1 MSLNI
6 FGLKIM
12 LNTKTVVV
20 HYQIFTLD
28 GVIESKCSF
37 REDDPYVGRV
47 VASHITPPRTA
58 KLIKR
63 FLCKREGIADVE
75 STDLF
80 ATVSGENELGDQER
94 PSIVARDGP
103 GGSADDPMALIIKN
117 VSHPPPPM
125 SQSHI
130 VPFEPSRFSSTPI
143 VLNRHTDAVWSIAIS
158 SDGTRLVSGS
168 SKGEILVW
176 DVESRE
182 VITTPN
188 STSAVYSL
196 AFSPDGRQIVA
207 GQGSSPYVSRWDAQT
222 GALLTSFQ
230 GQTSV
235 VFSISFSPN
244 GRWIA
249 SGSVDNKTRICDVQ
263 QGGSLIHTMEAHKSC
278 IRAVAFSSDGSRLA
292 SGSFDTTIRLWDPET
307 GKCLTGRLE
316 GHSGYVLSVAF
327 SPDGKWLASGSQ
339 DRTVRIWDI
348 ETGSREL
355 SSSTGPAS
363 RCWAG
368 HSRWVYCVAFSP
380 DGRYVLSGSDD
391 GTVRIWDFKTG
402 QTVTT
407 LRTSGG
413 SGIKCFVV
421 SPKGDMIIAGT
432 NGGTIYI
439 WRKV

>member
-1 MSLNI
+1 
-6 FGLKIM
+6 
-12 LNTKTVVV
+12 
-20 HYQIFTLD
+20 
-28 GVIESKCSF
+28 
-37 REDDPYVGRV
+37 VGRV
-47 VASHITPPRTA
+47 VASHITPPRTV

-63 FLCKREGIADVE
+63 YLCKREGIADVE

-103 GGSADDPMALIIKN
+103 GWSADDPMALIVKKA
-117 VSHPPPPM
+117 SHPPPMP

-143 VLNRHTDAVWSIAIS
+143 VLKRHAGYVWSIAIS

-168 SKGEILVW
+168 HNGEIFVW
-176 DVESRE
+176 DVESWQ
-182 VITTPN
+182 VVTALDSA
-188 STSAVYSL
+188 STVYSV

-207 GQGSSPYVSRWDAQT
+207 GHQNSPYISRWDAQT

-230 GQTSV
+230 GHTSAV
-235 VFSISFSPN
+235 CSISFSPN
-244 GRWIA
+244 GHWIA
-249 SGSVDNKTRICDVQ
+249 SGSADQKIRICDVQ
-263 QGGSLIHTMEAHKSC
+263 RGSLIRTMQAHTSFV
-278 IRAVAFSSDGSRLA
+278 RAVAFSADGSRLA
-292 SGSFDTTIRLWDPET
+292 SCADDRIIRLWDPET

-316 GHSGYVLSVAF
+316 GHSHGVLSVAF
-327 SPDGKWLASGSQ
+327 SPDGKWLASGSK

-348 ETGSREL
+348 DTGSREL

-363 RCWAG
+363 RFWIG
-368 HSRWVYCVAFSP
+368 HSDEVWCVPFSP
-380 DGRYVLSGSDD
+380 DGRYVLSGSED

-407 LRTSGG
+407 LRMSGG
-413 SGIKCFVV
+413 CHFCLVV
-421 SPKGDMIIAGT
+421 SPKGDMIIAG
-432 NGGTIYI
+432 GKGKIYI